1 MESIVLLENQNGIL
15 PMDLSKYKSV
25 AIIGPCAD
33 DPTCSEGNS
42 NFLHTH
48 NINVATFAGDYN
60 PGPKYMVTVKAAF
73 TNKTKLTVNKFA
85 LIVMI

>member
-15 PMDLSKYKSV
+15 PMDLNKYKSV

-33 DPTCSEGNS
+33 DPACSEGDLTAWS
-42 NFLHTH
+42 FYTITILLCSHFTG
-48 NINVATFAGDYN
+48 AGDYN

-73 TNKTKLTVNKFA
+73 TNKTKLTVNK
-85 LIVMI
+85 I

>member
-33 DPTCSEGNS
+33 DPICSEGNCTS
-42 NFLHTH
+42 ILHACTLTMH
-48 NINVATFAGDYN
+48 
-60 PGPKYMVTVKAAF
+60 KSVTISLLQV
-73 TNKTKLTVNKFA
+73 TITLDQSTW
-85 LIVMI
+85 